1 MTNKPTGP
9 MHEKFINFGTWIA
22 SLIALYGQ
30 DMEGVEDLKTQVSE
44 YYQTEDNYLAT
55 YFSVIPGVM
64 SQEKTRG
71 IIMEVRGLKDD
82 ELRKQAI
89 ENAVKKIKM
98 AKIAIDAFLQVPD
111 DELDKAVKKFSL
123 YVNLFTDMYVN
134 K

>member
-1 MTNKPTGP
+1 

>member
-1 MTNKPTGP
+1 MTNKPIGP
-9 MHEKFINFGTWIA
+9 MHEKFINFGSWIA
-22 SLIALYGQ
+22 SLIALYGK

-44 YYQTEDNYLAT
+44 YYSTEENYLTT
-55 YFSVIPGVM
+55 YFSVIPGLM
-64 SQEKTRG
+64 SQEKTKG
-71 IIMEVRGLKDD
+71 IVVDLRGLKDD

-98 AKIAIDAFLQVPD
+98 AKVAIDTFLQIPD

-123 YVNLFTDMYVN
+123 YINLFTDMYVN

>member
-1 MTNKPTGP
+1 
-9 MHEKFINFGTWIA
+9 MHEKFINFGSWIA
-22 SLIALYGQ
+22 SLIALYGK

-44 YYQTEDNYLAT
+44 YYSTEENYLTT
-55 YFSVIPGVM
+55 YFSVIPGLM
-64 SQEKTRG
+64 SQEKTKG
-71 IIMEVRGLKDD
+71 IVVDLRGLKDD

-98 AKIAIDAFLQVPD
+98 AKVAIDTFLQIPD

-123 YVNLFTDMYVN
+123 YINLFTDMYVN

>member
-1 MTNKPTGP
+1 
-9 MHEKFINFGTWIA
+9 MHEKFINFGSWIA
-22 SLIALYGQ
+22 SLVALYGK

-44 YYQTEDNYLAT
+44 YYSTEENYLTT
-55 YFSVIPGVM
+55 YFSVIPGLM
-64 SQEKTRG
+64 SQEKTKG
-71 IIMEVRGLKDD
+71 IVVDVRGLKDD

-89 ENAVKKIKM
+89 ENAVKKIKL
-98 AKIAIDAFLQVPD
+98 AKVAIDTFLQIPD

>member
-1 MTNKPTGP
+1 
-9 MHEKFINFGTWIA
+9 MHEKFINFGAWIA
-22 SLIALYGQ
+22 SLVALYGK

-44 YYQTEDNYLAT
+44 YYSTEENYLTT
-55 YFSVIPGVM
+55 YFSVIPGLM
-64 SQEKTRG
+64 SQEKTKG
-71 IIMEVRGLKDD
+71 IVVDLRGLKDD
-82 ELRKQAI
+82 ELRKVAI

-98 AKIAIDAFLQVPD
+98 AKVAIDTFLQIPD